1 MSLEGQKTSNKRE
14 YLHLNGQESISK
26 HYLEYKQRFKPKG
39 ISVIE
44 QNVILVTKKTD
55 YPFENPIPDLVFTI
69 DKYIELFAIA
79 PRNSRVLVSFD
90 LKYFVIECLKQESW
104 EKKCPREIRGY
115 FGKNTIFI
123 SDGFRTVLLPK
134 SSRNKVISFLAR
146 VDELGD
152 KKLHRTLGIQ
162 RLEKIPKRDETI
174 RLLWIGNS
182 QSNSILSRVPKELF
196 SWIIA
201 LFIRADKKVQGM
213 PFPID
218 DLISYK
224 QDSRIVEQIKKYPLL
239 DYTQMK
245 KKFEEKNI
253 KKYHCLPSPE
263 KKEAPKIAQKRKKQK
278 L

>member
-14 YLHLNGQESISK
+14 YLALYAQESISEN
-26 HYLEYKQRFKPKG
+26 YLKYKKRFKPKG
-39 ISVIE
+39 IPVIE

-69 DKYIELFAIA
+69 DKYIELFVIA
-79 PRNSRVLVSFD
+79 PMKRRILVSFD
-90 LKYFVIECLKQESW
+90 LKYFSIECF
-104 EKKCPREIRGY
+104 EKETRANKCSRDISGY

-123 SDGFRTVLLPK
+123 SDGPRTVLLPK
-134 SSRNKVISFLAR
+134 SSRNRVISFLAR

-174 RLLWIGNS
+174 RLLWVGNS
-182 QSNSILSRVPKELF
+182 QSNSILSRIPKELI
-196 SWIIA
+196 SWIIT

-213 PFPID
+213 PFCND
-218 DLISYK
+218 ELITYK
-224 QDSRIVEQIKKYPLL
+224 QYSRILEQIEKDPSL
-239 DYTQMK
+239 DFTQIK
-245 KKFEEKNI
+245 KKFEEENI